1 MLFIK
6 IKFFISF
13 LILISGCG
21 FSHDKLSNKK
31 KIENLR
37 IETPNTKFNVIF
49 KKHLNRTF
57 NYKPSSVT
65 KFILKSKIS
74 FTSSNTLSVSG
85 LDVLKSTKGTV
96 NYSLIDLQSGQTIK
110 SGSIVTFP
118 SLSAS
123 SNSLYTSDV
132 SLDHVKERLSLSSAK
147 KLYMHIKLIIQ
158 KLN

>member
-21 FSHDKLSNKK
+21 FSQEKLFTKK
-31 KIENLR
+31 KFENIR
-37 IETPNTKFNVIF
+37 IETPNTRFNLTF

-57 NYKPSSVT
+57 NYKPNNVT

-74 FTSSNTLSVSG
+74 FISNNTLSVSG

-118 SLSAS
+118 SLSGS
-123 SNSLYTSDV
+123 SNSLYINDV